1 MELWKKKMK
10 ILENL
15 NEKQQEAVKIK
26 EVPILVIA
34 GAGSGKTKVLTH
46 RIAYLIFQKN
56 INPSNILA
64 VTFTN
69 KAAQEMKDRIEF
81 INKDISDRNMM
92 KGIWMGTFHS
102 ICARILRREI
112 DILGYDKNFVIYDKG
127 DQLGM
132 IRRCIKTLDLDNK
145 KYSPNVVSSIIDRA
159 KNNLEDPELFE
170 YNSISYFKKIVGK
183 VYKQYQDELFEN
195 NALDFADLILLTV
208 KLFKEKPGILENY
221 QNKFRHILVDEY
233 QDINYA
239 QYQLVKLLSEK
250 YNNLFVVG
258 DPDQSIYKFRGAD
271 LSNILRFEQDF
282 PYSKVVKLEQNY
294 RSTKVILEGAT
305 NLIKHNRNRKEKELW
320 TDKKGGEKI
329 RCYEAVSAIDEA
341 VFVSQEIMKLNKEE
355 GKTFKDFVILYR
367 TNVQSRSFEEIFNKQ
382 GIPFRV
388 VGGLRFYERKEVK
401 DILAYLRFIHDQ
413 KEGVSFLRI
422 INNKKLGIGK
432 ITLNKIVELAK
443 KNNLNFHQALKKSL
457 NVIKLSVDRKERI
470 KKFTSL
476 IDELND
482 KRNEMKGSELLV
494 ELIIKINY
502 YKELKKEGEF
512 IAQSKIE
519 NIKELILA
527 IQEFEENNE
536 DKSLT
541 AFLEYVALITDI
553 DLYKGEE
560 DVVTVMTL
568 HSAKGLE
575 FPVVF
580 ITGFEEGI
588 FPHSRSLN
596 SDEELE
602 EERRLCYVG
611 MTRAKERIY
620 LTYAWRRNL
629 NGNTLFNSVSRF
641 ISEIPKHLI
650 KKVDIEKGE
659 EIPSLDNKREKIEVA
674 VGDKISHLDWG
685 IGVILNKIDTENDIF
700 ITVDFK
706 RVGLKKLSMNFA
718 PLEKI

>member
-1 MELWKKKMK
+1 MK
-10 ILENL
+10 ILDNL
-15 NEKQQEAVKIK
+15 NSRQQEAVKVK
-26 EVPILVIA
+26 EASILVIA
-34 GAGSGKTKVLTH
+34 GAGSGKTKVLTR
-46 RIAYLIFQKN
+46 RIAYLIFQKK
-56 INPSNILA
+56 INPGNILA

-81 INKDISDRNMM
+81 ISKDISNRNMM
-92 KGIWMGTFHS
+92 KGLWVGTFHS
-102 ICARILRREI
+102 ICARILRQEI

-127 DQLGM
+127 DQLSM
-132 IRRCIKTLDLDNK
+132 IRRCLKTLDLDSK
-145 KYSPNVVSSIIDRA
+145 KYSPNIISSIIDKA
-159 KNNLEDPELFE
+159 KNNLEDVEIFE
-170 YNSISYFKKIVGK
+170 YNALNYYKKIVAR
-183 VYKQYQDELFEN
+183 VYKQYQEELFEN
-195 NALDFADLILLTV
+195 NALDFSDLILLTV
-208 KLFKEKPGILENY
+208 KLFKEKPEILENY
-221 QNKFRHILVDEY
+221 QNKFKYTLVDEY
-233 QDINYA
+233 QDINFA
-239 QYQLVKLLSEK
+239 QYQLVKLLSGK

-282 PYSKVVKLEQNY
+282 PHSRVIKLEQNY

-305 NLIKHNRNRKEKELW
+305 NLIKHNRNRKKKELW

-329 RCYEAVSAIDEA
+329 RYFEAVSALDEA
-341 VFVSQEIMKLNKEE
+341 VFVSQEIIKLNKE
-355 GKTFKDFVILYR
+355 KDKAFKDFAILYR
-367 TNVQSRSFEEIFNKQ
+367 TNAQSRAFEEVFIKQ

-413 KEGVSFLRI
+413 KDGVSFLRI
-422 INNKKLGIGK
+422 INNIKLGIGK
-432 ITLNKIVELAK
+432 ITLSKIEELAR
-443 KNNLNFHQALKKSL
+443 KNNLNFHQALKQGL
-457 NVIKLSVDRKERI
+457 RAIKISADRKEAI
-470 KKFTSL
+470 NKFTSL
-476 IDELND
+476 IDELNE
-482 KRNEMKGSELLV
+482 KKKEIKGSELLI
-494 ELIIKINY
+494 ELIGKINY
-502 YKELKKEGEF
+502 YEELKKEGEF
-512 IAQSKIE
+512 KAQNKIE

-527 IQEFEENNE
+527 VQEFEENNE

-560 DVVTVMTL
+560 DAVTVMTL

-596 SDEELE
+596 SGEELE

-611 MTRAKERIY
+611 MTRAKERLY

-641 ISEIPKHLI
+641 ISEIPKHL
-650 KKVDIEKGE
+650 KEKVDIEKGE
-659 EIPSLDNKREKIEVA
+659 EIPSIDNRRKKIEVA
-674 VGDKISHLDWG
+674 VGDKIRHVDWG
-685 IGVILNKIDTENDIF
+685 IGVILNKINTENDIF

-706 RVGLKKLSMNFA
+706 RVGLKKLSVNFA
-718 PLEKI
+718 PLEKV

>member
-1 MELWKKKMK
+1 MK
-10 ILENL
+10 ILGNL
-15 NEKQQEAVKIK
+15 NSRQQEAVKVK
-26 EVPILVIA
+26 EAFILVIA
-34 GAGSGKTKVLTH
+34 GAGSGKTKVLTR

-81 INKDISDRNMM
+81 ICKDISNRNMM
-92 KGIWMGTFHS
+92 KGLWMGTFHS
-102 ICARILRREI
+102 ICARILRQEI

-127 DQLGM
+127 DQLSM
-132 IRRCIKTLDLDNK
+132 IRRCLKALDLDSK
-145 KYSPNVVSSIIDRA
+145 KYSPNIISSMIDKA
-159 KNNLEDPELFE
+159 KNNLEDVEIFE
-170 YNSISYFKKIVGK
+170 YNALNYYKKIVAR
-183 VYKQYQDELFEN
+183 VYKQYQEELFEN
-195 NALDFADLILLTV
+195 NALDFSDLILLTV
-208 KLFKEKPGILENY
+208 KLLKEKSEILKNY
-221 QNKFRHILVDEY
+221 QYKFKYILVDEY
-233 QDINYA
+233 QDINFA
-239 QYQLVKLLSEK
+239 QYQLVKLLSGK

-282 PYSKVVKLEQNY
+282 PHSRVIKLEQNY

-305 NLIKHNRNRKEKELW
+305 NLIKFNRNRKEKELW

-329 RCYEAVSAIDEA
+329 RCYEAVSALDEA
-341 VFVSQEIMKLNKEE
+341 VFVSREIIKLNKE
-355 GKTFKDFVILYR
+355 KDKAFKDFAILYR
-367 TNVQSRSFEEIFNKQ
+367 TNAQSRAFEEVFSKE

-413 KEGVSFLRI
+413 KDRVSFLRI
-422 INNKKLGIGK
+422 INNAKLGIGK
-432 ITLNKIVELAK
+432 ITLSKIAELAR
-443 KNNLNFHQALKKSL
+443 KNNLNFHQALKQGL
-457 NVIKLSVDRKERI
+457 RVIKISADRKEAI
-470 KKFTSL
+470 NKFTSL
-476 IDELND
+476 IDELNKK
-482 KRNEMKGSELLV
+482 KREIKGSELLI
-494 ELIIKINY
+494 ELIRKINY
-502 YKELKKEGEF
+502 YEELKKEGEF
-512 IAQSKIE
+512 KAQNKIE
-519 NIKELILA
+519 NINELILA
-527 IQEFEENNE
+527 VQEFEENNE

-596 SDEELE
+596 SGEELE

-611 MTRAKERIY
+611 MTRAKERLY

-641 ISEIPKHLI
+641 ISEIPEHL
-650 KKVDIEKGE
+650 KEKADIEKGE
-659 EIPSLDNKREKIEVA
+659 EVPLLDNRREKIEVA
-674 VGDKISHLDWG
+674 VGDKIRHVDWG
-685 IGVILNKIDTENDIF
+685 IGVILNKVDTGNDIF
-700 ITVDFK
+700 ITVDFE
-706 RVGLKKLSMNFA
+706 RVGLKKLSINFA
-718 PLEKI
+718 PLEKL

>member
-1 MELWKKKMK
+1 MK
-10 ILENL
+10 ILDNL
-15 NEKQQEAVKIK
+15 NSRQQEAVKVK
-26 EVPILVIA
+26 EAPILVIA

-46 RIAYLIFQKN
+46 RIAYLIFQKK
-56 INPSNILA
+56 INPGNILA

-81 INKDISDRNMM
+81 ISKDISNRNMM
-92 KGIWMGTFHS
+92 KGLWMGTFHS
-102 ICARILRREI
+102 ICARILRQEI

-127 DQLGM
+127 DQLSM
-132 IRRCIKTLDLDNK
+132 IRKCLKALDLDSK
-145 KYSPNVVSSIIDRA
+145 KYSPNIISSIIDKA
-159 KNNLEDPELFE
+159 KNNLEDVEIFE
-170 YNSISYFKKIVGK
+170 YNALNYYKKIVAR
-183 VYKQYQDELFEN
+183 VYKQYQEELFEN
-195 NALDFADLILLTV
+195 NALDFSDLILLTV
-208 KLFKEKPGILENY
+208 KLFKEKPEILENY
-221 QNKFRHILVDEY
+221 QYKFKYILVDEY
-233 QDINYA
+233 QDINFA
-239 QYQLVKLLSEK
+239 QYQLVKLLSGK

-282 PYSKVVKLEQNY
+282 PHSRVIKLEQNY

-329 RCYEAVSAIDEA
+329 RCYEAVSALDEA
-341 VFVSQEIMKLNKEE
+341 VFVSQEIIKLNKEKD
-355 GKTFKDFVILYR
+355 KTFKDFAILYR
-367 TNVQSRSFEEIFNKQ
+367 TNAQSRAFEEIFSKQ
-382 GIPFRV
+382 DIPFRV

-413 KEGVSFLRI
+413 KDGVSFLRI
-422 INNKKLGIGK
+422 INNIKLGIGK
-432 ITLNKIVELAK
+432 ITLSKIEELTR
-443 KNNLNFHQALKKSL
+443 KNNLNFHQALKQGL
-457 NVIKLSVDRKERI
+457 RTIKISADRKEAI
-470 KKFTSL
+470 NKFTSL
-476 IDELND
+476 IDEF
-482 KRNEMKGSELLV
+482 NEKKKEIKGSELLI
-494 ELIIKINY
+494 ELIRKINY
-502 YKELKKEGEF
+502 YEELKKEGEF
-512 IAQSKIE
+512 KAQNKIE

-527 IQEFEENNE
+527 VQEFEENNE

-541 AFLEYVALITDI
+541 TFLEYVALITDI

-596 SDEELE
+596 SGEELE

-611 MTRAKERIY
+611 MTRAKERLY

-641 ISEIPKHLI
+641 ISEIPKHL
-650 KKVDIEKGE
+650 KEKADIEKGE
-659 EIPSLDNKREKIEVA
+659 EIPSLDNRREKIEVA
-674 VGDKISHLDWG
+674 VGDKIRHVDWG
-685 IGVILNKIDTENDIF
+685 IGIILNKIDTENDIF
-700 ITVDFK
+700 ITVDFES
-706 RVGLKKLSMNFA
+706 VGLKKLSVNFA
-718 PLEKI
+718 PLEKV

>member
-1 MELWKKKMK
+1 MN
-10 ILENL
+10 ILDNL
-15 NEKQQEAVKIK
+15 NSRQQEAVKVK
-26 EVPILVIA
+26 EASILVIA

-46 RIAYLIFQKN
+46 RIAYLIFQKK
-56 INPSNILA
+56 INPGNILA

-69 KAAQEMKDRIEF
+69 KAAQEMKNRIEF
-81 INKDISDRNMM
+81 ISKDIFNRKII
-92 KGIWMGTFHS
+92 KGLWMGTFHS
-102 ICARILRREI
+102 ICARILRQEI

-127 DQLGM
+127 DQLSM
-132 IRRCIKTLDLDNK
+132 IRRCLKSLDLDSK
-145 KYSPNVVSSIIDRA
+145 KYSPNIISSIIDKA
-159 KNNLEDPELFE
+159 KNNLEDVEIFE
-170 YNSISYFKKIVGK
+170 YNALNYYKKIVAR
-183 VYKQYQDELFEN
+183 VYKQYQEELFEN
-195 NALDFADLILLTV
+195 NALDFSDLILLTV
-208 KLFKEKPGILENY
+208 KLFKENPEILENY
-221 QNKFRHILVDEY
+221 QNKFKYTLVDEY
-233 QDINYA
+233 QDINFS
-239 QYQLVKLLSEK
+239 QYQLVKLLSGK

-282 PYSKVVKLEQNY
+282 PHSRVIKLEQNY

-305 NLIKHNRNRKEKELW
+305 NLIKHNKNRKEKELW
-320 TDKKGGEKI
+320 TDKKSGEKI
-329 RCYEAVSAIDEA
+329 RCYEAVSALDEA
-341 VFVSQEIMKLNKEE
+341 VFVSQEIIKFNKE
-355 GKTFKDFVILYR
+355 KDKVFKDFAILYR
-367 TNVQSRSFEEIFNKQ
+367 TNAQSRAFEEIFSKQ
-382 GIPFRV
+382 DIPFRV

-413 KEGVSFLRI
+413 KDGVSFLRI
-422 INNKKLGIGK
+422 INNAKLGIGK
-432 ITLNKIVELAK
+432 ITLSKIEELAR
-443 KNNLNFHQALKKSL
+443 KNNINFHQALKQGL
-457 NVIKLSVDRKERI
+457 RVIKISADRKEAI
-470 KKFTSL
+470 NKFISL
-476 IDELND
+476 IDEF
-482 KRNEMKGSELLV
+482 NEKKKEITGSELLI
-494 ELIIKINY
+494 ELIKKINY
-502 YKELKKEGEF
+502 YEELKKEGEF
-512 IAQSKIE
+512 KAQNKIE
-519 NIKELILA
+519 NIKELILGV
-527 IQEFEENNE
+527 QEFEENNE

-541 AFLEYVALITDI
+541 TFLEYVALITDI

-596 SDEELE
+596 SREELE

-611 MTRAKERIY
+611 MTRAKERLY

-641 ISEIPKHLI
+641 ISEIPKHL
-650 KKVDIEKGE
+650 KEKADIEKGE

-674 VGDKISHLDWG
+674 MGDKVRHVDWG

-706 RVGLKKLSMNFA
+706 RVGLKKLSLNFA
-718 PLEKI
+718 PLEKA

>member
-1 MELWKKKMK
+1 MK

-15 NEKQQEAVKIK
+15 NERQREAVKI
-26 EVPILVIA
+26 EEAPILVIA

-46 RIAYLIFQKN
+46 RIAYLIFQKK

-81 INKDISDRNMM
+81 ISKDISNRKIM
-92 KGIWMGTFHS
+92 KGLWMGTFHS

-127 DQLGM
+127 DQLSM
-132 IRRCIKTLDLDNK
+132 IRRCIKALDLDSK
-145 KYSPNVVSSIIDRA
+145 KYSPNIISSIIDKA
-159 KNNLEDPELFE
+159 KNNLEDAELFE
-170 YNSISYFKKIVGK
+170 YNAMNYFKKIAAK
-183 VYKQYQDELFEN
+183 VYTQYQEGLFEN
-195 NALDFADLILLTV
+195 NALDFNDLILLTV
-208 KLFKEKPGILENY
+208 KIFKEKPEILENY
-221 QNKFRHILVDEY
+221 QTKFRYILVDEY
-233 QDINYA
+233 QDINFA

-271 LSNILRFEQDF
+271 LNNILRFEQDF
-282 PYSKVVKLEQNY
+282 PHSKVIKLEQNY
-294 RSTKVILEGAT
+294 RSTKMILEGAS

-329 RCYEAVSAIDEA
+329 RCYEAVSALDEA
-341 VFVSQEIMKLNKEE
+341 TFVSKEIMRLNKEE
-355 GKTFKDFVILYR
+355 SKTFKDFAILYR
-367 TNVQSRSFEEIFNKQ
+367 TNAQSRSFEEIFNKQ

-388 VGGLRFYERKEVK
+388 VGGLRFYQRKEVK
-401 DILAYLRFIHDQ
+401 DILAYLRFIYDQ
-413 KEGVSFLRI
+413 KDEISFLRI
-422 INNKKLGIGK
+422 INSNKLGIGK
-432 ITLNKIVELAK
+432 ITLSKIEELAR
-443 KNNLNFHQALKKSL
+443 KNNLNFHQALKQGL
-457 NVIKLSVDRKERI
+457 RVIKISGDRKEAI
-470 KKFTSL
+470 NKFTSL
-476 IDELND
+476 IDELNE
-482 KRNEMKGSELLV
+482 KKKEIKGSELLI
-494 ELIIKINY
+494 ELIRKINY
-502 YKELKKEGEF
+502 YDELKKEGEF
-512 IAQSKIE
+512 KAQIKIE

-527 IQEFEENNE
+527 VQEFEVNNE

-596 SDEELE
+596 SGEELE

-611 MTRAKERIY
+611 MTRAKERLY

-641 ISEIPKHLI
+641 ISEIPKHL
-650 KKVDIEKGE
+650 KEKADIEKGE
-659 EIPSLDNKREKIEVA
+659 EIPSLDNRREKIEVA
-674 VGDKISHLDWG
+674 VGDKIRHVDWG

-700 ITVDFK
+700 ITVDFEK
-706 RVGLKKLSMNFA
+706 VGLKKLSINYA
-718 PLEKI
+718 PLEKV

>member
-1 MELWKKKMK
+1 MK

-15 NEKQQEAVKIK
+15 NAKQQEAVKVK
-26 EVPILVIA
+26 DDSILVIA

-46 RIAYLIFQKN
+46 RIAYLIFKKK
-56 INPSNILA
+56 ISPINILA

-81 INKDISDRNMM
+81 ISKDISDKNMM
-92 KGIWMGTFHS
+92 KGLWMGTFHS

-112 DILGYDKNFVIYDKG
+112 GVLGYDTNFAIYDKG
-127 DQLGM
+127 DQLSI
-132 IRRCIKTLDLDNK
+132 IRKCIKTLDLDSK
-145 KYSPNVVSSIIDRA
+145 KYSPNIVSSIIDKA
-159 KNNLEDPELFE
+159 KNNLEDPESFE
-170 YNSISYFKKIVGK
+170 YNAMNYFKKIVAK
-183 VYKQYQDELFEN
+183 VYTQYQEELLEN
-195 NALDFADLILLTV
+195 NALDFNDLILLTV
-208 KLFKEKPGILENY
+208 KLFNGRPKILENY
-221 QNKFRHILVDEY
+221 QNKFRYILVDEY
-233 QDINYA
+233 QDINFA
-239 QYQLVKLLSEK
+239 QYQLVKLLSEGDS
-250 YNNLFVVG
+250 NLFVVG

-271 LSNILRFEQDF
+271 LNNILRFEHDF
-282 PYSKVVKLEQNY
+282 PHSKVIKLEQNY

-305 NLIKHNRNRKEKELW
+305 NLIKYNRNRKEKELW

-329 RCYEAVSAIDEA
+329 KCYEAASALDEA
-341 VFVSQEIMKLNKEE
+341 IFISREIIKLNKE
-355 GKTFKDFVILYR
+355 KDKAFKDFAILYR
-367 TNVQSRSFEEIFNKQ
+367 TNAQSRSFEEIFNKQ

-401 DILAYLRFIHDQ
+401 DILAYLRFVHDQ
-413 KEGVSFLRI
+413 KDGVSFLRI
-422 INNKKLGIGK
+422 INNAKLGIGK
-432 ITLNKIVELAK
+432 TTLSKIVELAK
-443 KNNLNFHQALKKSL
+443 KDNLNFHQSLKKSL
-457 NVIKLSVDRKERI
+457 KVVKISADREERI
-470 KKFTSL
+470 KKFTFL
-476 IDELND
+476 IDELNE
-482 KRNEMKGSELLV
+482 KKKEIKGSELLT
-494 ELIIKINY
+494 ELIKGISY
-502 YKELKKEGEF
+502 YEDLKKEGEF
-512 IAQSKIE
+512 KAQSKIE

-527 IQEFEENNE
+527 VQEFEENNE
-536 DKSLT
+536 DNSLT

-553 DLYKGEE
+553 DLFKGEE

-596 SDEELE
+596 SGEELE

-611 MTRAKERIY
+611 MTRAKERLY

-641 ISEIPKHLI
+641 ISEIPIHL
-650 KKVDIEKGE
+650 KEKADIQKGE
-659 EIPSLDNKREKIEVA
+659 EIPSLDNKREKIEIA
-674 VGDKISHLDWG
+674 VGDKVRHVDWG

-706 RVGLKKLSMNFA
+706 TVGLKKLSLNYA

>member
-1 MELWKKKMK
+1 MK
-10 ILENL
+10 ILDNL
-15 NEKQQEAVKIK
+15 NSRQQEAVKVK
-26 EVPILVIA
+26 EASILVIA

-46 RIAYLIFQKN
+46 RITHLIFKKK
-56 INPSNILA
+56 INPGNILA

-69 KAAQEMKDRIEF
+69 KAAQEMKNRIEF
-81 INKDISDRNMM
+81 ISKDISSSKIM
-92 KGIWMGTFHS
+92 KGLWMGTFHS
-102 ICARILRREI
+102 ICARILRQEI
-112 DILGYDKNFVIYDKG
+112 DVLGYDKNYVIYDKS
-127 DQLGM
+127 DQLSM
-132 IRRCIKTLDLDNK
+132 IRRCLKTLNLDSK
-145 KYSPNVVSSIIDRA
+145 KYSPNIISSIIDKA
-159 KNNLEDPELFE
+159 KNNLEDVEIFE
-170 YNSISYFKKIVGK
+170 YNALNYFRKIVAK
-183 VYKQYQDELFEN
+183 VYKQYQGELFGN
-195 NALDFADLILLTV
+195 NALDFSDLILLTV
-208 KLFKEKPGILENY
+208 KLFKEKPDILENY
-221 QNKFRHILVDEY
+221 QYKFKYILVDEY
-233 QDINYA
+233 QDINFA
-239 QYQLVKLLSEK
+239 QYQLVKLLSGK

-282 PYSKVVKLEQNY
+282 PHSRVIKLEQNY

-329 RCYEAVSAIDEA
+329 RCYEAVSALDEA
-341 VFVSQEIMKLNKEE
+341 IFVSQEIIKLNKKE
-355 GKTFKDFVILYR
+355 GKSFKDFSILYR
-367 TNVQSRSFEEIFNKQ
+367 TNAQSRAFEEIFNKQ
-382 GIPFRV
+382 GVPFRI
-388 VGGLRFYERKEVK
+388 VGGLRFYERREVK

-413 KEGVSFLRI
+413 KDGVSFLRI
-422 INNKKLGIGK
+422 INKAKLGIGK
-432 ITLNKIVELAK
+432 ITLSKIEEFAR
-443 KNNLNFHQALKKSL
+443 KNNLNFYQALKQGL
-457 NVIKLSVDRKERI
+457 GVIKISADRKEAI
-470 KKFTSL
+470 NEFIYL
-476 IDELND
+476 IDELNE
-482 KRNEMKGSELLV
+482 KKKEIKGSELLIG
-494 ELIIKINY
+494 LIKKINY
-502 YKELKKEGEF
+502 YEELKKEGEF

-527 IQEFEENNE
+527 VQEFEENNE

-541 AFLEYVALITDI
+541 AFLEYVVLITDI

-596 SDEELE
+596 SSEELE

-611 MTRAKERIY
+611 MTRAKERLY

-641 ISEIPKHLI
+641 LTEIPKHL
-650 KKVDIEKGE
+650 KEKVGIEKGE

-674 VGDKISHLDWG
+674 VGGKIRHADWG
-685 IGVILNKIDTENDIF
+685 IGVILDKTDTESDIF
-700 ITVDFK
+700 VTVDFE
-706 RVGLKKLSMNFA
+706 RVGLKKLSVNFA
-718 PLEKI
+718 PLEKV

>member
-1 MELWKKKMK
+1 MK
-10 ILENL
+10 ILDNL
-15 NEKQQEAVKIK
+15 NERQQEAVKVK
-26 EVPILVIA
+26 EAPILVIA

-46 RIAYLIFQKN
+46 RIAYLIFKKK

-81 INKDISDRNMM
+81 ISKDISNRNMM
-92 KGIWMGTFHS
+92 KGLWMGTFHS
-102 ICARILRREI
+102 ICARILRQEI

-127 DQLGM
+127 DQLSM
-132 IRRCIKTLDLDNK
+132 IRRCLKTLDLDNK
-145 KYSPNVVSSIIDRA
+145 KYSPNIISSIIDKA
-159 KNNLEDPELFE
+159 KNNLEDVEIFE
-170 YNSISYFKKIVGK
+170 YNALNYYKKIVAR
-183 VYKQYQDELFEN
+183 VYKQYQEELFEN
-195 NALDFADLILLTV
+195 NALDFSDLILLTV
-208 KLFKEKPGILENY
+208 KLFKERPEILENY
-221 QNKFRHILVDEY
+221 KNKFKYILVDEY
-233 QDINYA
+233 QDINFA
-239 QYQLVKLLSEK
+239 QYQLVKLLSGK

-282 PYSKVVKLEQNY
+282 PHSKVIKLEQNY

-305 NLIKHNRNRKEKELW
+305 NLIKHNKNRKEKELW
-320 TDKKGGEKI
+320 TDKRVGEKI
-329 RCYEAVSAIDEA
+329 RCYEAASALDEA
-341 VFVSQEIMKLNKEE
+341 VFISQEIIKLNKEK
-355 GKTFKDFVILYR
+355 GKGFKDFAILYR
-367 TNVQSRSFEEIFNKQ
+367 TNAQSRAFEEVFNKQ

-413 KEGVSFLRI
+413 KDRVSFLRI
-422 INNKKLGIGK
+422 INNAKLGIGK
-432 ITLNKIVELAK
+432 ITLSKIEELAR
-443 KNNLNFHQALKKSL
+443 KNNINFYQALKQYLK
-457 NVIKLSVDRKERI
+457 VIKISADRKEAI

-482 KRNEMKGSELLV
+482 KKREIKGSELLV
-494 ELIIKINY
+494 ELIKKISY
-502 YKELKKEGEF
+502 YEELKKEGEF
-512 IAQSKIE
+512 KAQSKIE

-527 IQEFEENNE
+527 VQEFEENNE

-596 SDEELE
+596 SGEELE

-611 MTRAKERIY
+611 MTRAKERLY

-641 ISEIPKHLI
+641 ISEIPKHL
-650 KKVDIEKGE
+650 KEKADIEKGE
-659 EIPSLDNKREKIEVA
+659 EIPSLDNRREKIEVI
-674 VGDKISHLDWG
+674 VGDKIRHADWG

-700 ITVDFK
+700 ITVDFE
-706 RVGLKKLSMNFA
+706 RVGLKKLSVNFA
-718 PLEKI
+718 PLEKA

>member
-1 MELWKKKMK
+1 MK
-10 ILENL
+10 ILDNL
-15 NEKQQEAVKIK
+15 NSRQQEAVKVK
-26 EVPILVIA
+26 EAFILVIA
-34 GAGSGKTKVLTH
+34 GAGSGKTKVLTR

-56 INPSNILA
+56 IKPSNILA

-81 INKDISDRNMM
+81 ICKDISNRNMM
-92 KGIWMGTFHS
+92 KGLWMGTFHS
-102 ICARILRREI
+102 ICARILRQEI

-127 DQLGM
+127 DQLSM
-132 IRRCIKTLDLDNK
+132 IRRCLKALDLDSK
-145 KYSPNVVSSIIDRA
+145 KYSPNTISPIIDKA
-159 KNNLEDPELFE
+159 KNNLEDVEIFE
-170 YNSISYFKKIVGK
+170 YNALDYYKKIVAR
-183 VYKQYQDELFEN
+183 VYKQYQEELFEN
-195 NALDFADLILLTV
+195 NALDFSDLILLTV
-208 KLFKEKPGILENY
+208 KLFKEKPEILENY
-221 QNKFRHILVDEY
+221 QYKFKYTLVDEY
-233 QDINYA
+233 QDINFA
-239 QYQLVKLLSEK
+239 QYQLVKLLSGK

-282 PYSKVVKLEQNY
+282 PHSRVIKLEQNY

-305 NLIKHNRNRKEKELW
+305 NLIKHNRNRKKKKLW

-329 RCYEAVSAIDEA
+329 RCYEAASALDEA
-341 VFVSQEIMKLNKEE
+341 VFVSQEIIKLNKKE
-355 GKTFKDFVILYR
+355 GKAFKDFAILYR
-367 TNVQSRSFEEIFNKQ
+367 TNAQSRAFEEIFVKQ
-382 GIPFRV
+382 EVPFKI

-413 KEGVSFLRI
+413 KDGVSFLRI
-422 INNKKLGIGK
+422 INNAKLGIGK
-432 ITLNKIVELAK
+432 ITLSKIEEFAR
-443 KNNLNFHQALKKSL
+443 KNNLNFHQALKQRL
-457 NVIKLSVDRKERI
+457 RVIKISADRKEAI
-470 KKFTSL
+470 NKFTYL
-476 IDELND
+476 IDELNE
-482 KRNEMKGSELLV
+482 KKKEIKGSELLI
-494 ELIIKINY
+494 ELIKKINY
-502 YKELKKEGEF
+502 YEELKKEGEF
-512 IAQSKIE
+512 KAQSKIE

-527 IQEFEENNE
+527 VQEFEDNNE

-541 AFLEYVALITDI
+541 AFLEYVALITGI

-560 DVVTVMTL
+560 DAVTVMTL

-596 SDEELE
+596 SGEELE

-611 MTRAKERIY
+611 MTRAKERLY
-620 LTYAWRRNL
+620 LTYTWRRNL

-641 ISEIPKHLI
+641 LSEIPKHL
-650 KKVDIEKGE
+650 KEKVGIEKGE
-659 EIPSLDNKREKIEVA
+659 EVPSLDNRREKIEVI
-674 VGDKISHLDWG
+674 VGDKIRHADWG

-706 RVGLKKLSMNFA
+706 RVGLKKLSINFA
-718 PLEKI
+718 PLEKA

>member
-1 MELWKKKMK
+1 
-10 ILENL
+10 NSR
-15 NEKQQEAVKIK
+15 QQEAVKVK
-26 EVPILVIA
+26 EASILVIA

-46 RIAYLIFQKN
+46 RIAYLIFQKK
-56 INPSNILA
+56 IDAGNILA

-69 KAAQEMKDRIEF
+69 KAAQEMKNRIELLS
-81 INKDISDRNMM
+81 KVISNRNMM
-92 KGIWMGTFHS
+92 KGLWMGTFHS
-102 ICARILRREI
+102 ICARILRQEI

-127 DQLGM
+127 DQLSM
-132 IRRCIKTLDLDNK
+132 IRRCLGTLDLDNK
-145 KYSPNVVSSIIDRA
+145 KYSPNVISSIIDRA
-159 KNNLEDPELFE
+159 KNNLEDVELFE
-170 YNSISYFKKIVGK
+170 YNAIGYFKKIVAR
-183 VYKQYQDELFEN
+183 VYQQYQIDLFEN
-195 NALDFADLILLTV
+195 NALDFGDLILLTV
-208 KLFKEKPGILENY
+208 KLFRERPEILEHY
-221 QNKFRHILVDEY
+221 QNQFRFILVDEY
-233 QDINYA
+233 QDINIA
-239 QYQLVKLLSEK
+239 QYQLVKLLS
-250 YNNLFVVG
+250 NRDHNLFVVG

-282 PYSKVVKLEQNY
+282 PHSRIIKLEQNY

-329 RCYEAVSAIDEA
+329 RCFEAASALDEA
-341 VFVSQEIMKLNKEE
+341 LFVSQEIIKLNKEE
-355 GKTFKDFVILYR
+355 DKAFKNFAILYR
-367 TNVQSRSFEEIFNKQ
+367 TNAQSRAFEEIFNKQ

-413 KEGVSFLRI
+413 KDGVSFLRI
-422 INNKKLGIGK
+422 INNAKLGIGK
-432 ITLNKIVELAK
+432 ITLSKIVEFAQ
-443 KNNLNFHQALKKSL
+443 KNNLNFHQALKQGL
-457 NVIKLSVDRKERI
+457 RVIKISADRKEAI
-470 KKFTSL
+470 NKFTSL
-476 IDELND
+476 IDELNE
-482 KRNEMKGSELLV
+482 KKKEIKGSELLI
-494 ELIIKINY
+494 ELIKKINY
-502 YKELKKEGEF
+502 YEELKKGGEF
-512 IAQSKIE
+512 KAQSKIE

-527 IQEFEENNE
+527 VQEFEENNE
-536 DKSLT
+536 DKSIT

-596 SDEELE
+596 SEEELE

-611 MTRAKERIY
+611 MTRAKERLY

-641 ISEIPKHLI
+641 ISEIPKHL
-650 KKVDIEKGE
+650 KEEADIEKGE
-659 EIPSLDNKREKIEVA
+659 EIPSLDNRREKIEVA
-674 VGDKISHLDWG
+674 VGDKIRHVDWG
-685 IGVILNKIDTENDIF
+685 IGTILNKIDTENDIF
-700 ITVDFK
+700 ITVDFE
-706 RVGLKKLSMNFA
+706 RVGLKKLSANFA
-718 PLEKI
+718 PLEKL

>member
-1 MELWKKKMK
+1 MK

-15 NEKQQEAVKIK
+15 NENQLEAVKIK
-26 EVPILVIA
+26 DAPILVIA

-56 INPSNILA
+56 INPGNILA

-69 KAAQEMKDRIEF
+69 KAAQEMKNRIEF

-92 KGIWMGTFHS
+92 KGLWMGTFHS
-102 ICARILRREI
+102 VCARILRREI
-112 DILGYDKNFVIYDKG
+112 DVLGYDKNFIIYDKG
-127 DQLGM
+127 DQLSI
-132 IRRCIKTLDLDNK
+132 IRRCIRDLDLDSK
-145 KYSPNVVSSIIDRA
+145 KYSSNIISSIIDRA
-159 KNNLEDPELFE
+159 KNNLEDSKLFE
-170 YNSISYFKKIVGK
+170 YNAMNYFKKIVGK
-183 VYKQYQDELFEN
+183 VYTQYQEELCEN
-195 NALDFADLILLTV
+195 NALDFNDLILLTV
-208 KLFKEKPGILENY
+208 KLFKEKPEILENY

-250 YNNLFVVG
+250 NNNLFVVG

-271 LSNILRFEQDF
+271 LNNILRFEQDF
-282 PYSKVVKLEQNY
+282 PHSKVVKLEQNY

-320 TDKKGGEKI
+320 TDKRGGEEIK
-329 RCYEAVSAIDEA
+329 CYEAASAIDEA
-341 VFVSQEIMKLNKEE
+341 VFVSQEIMKLNREE
-355 GKTFKDFVILYR
+355 GKTFKDFAILYR
-367 TNVQSRSFEEIFNKQ
+367 TNAQSRSFEEIFSKQ
-382 GIPFRV
+382 GVPFRV
-388 VGGLRFYERKEVK
+388 VGGLRFYERKEIK
-401 DILAYLRFIHDQ
+401 DILAYLRFIHGQ
-413 KEGVSFLRI
+413 KDGVSFLRI
-422 INNKKLGIGK
+422 INNAKLGIGK
-432 ITLNKIVELAK
+432 ITLNKIVELTK

-457 NVIKLSVDRKERI
+457 KIIKISADKKERI
-470 KKFTSL
+470 KKFTFL
-476 IDELND
+476 IDELNNKKD
-482 KRNEMKGSELLV
+482 EMKGSELLV
-494 ELIIKINY
+494 ELIKKINY
-502 YKELKKEGEF
+502 YEELKKEGEF
-512 IAQSKIE
+512 KAQSKIE

-527 IQEFEENNE
+527 VQEFEENNE

-560 DVVTVMTL
+560 DVATVMTL

-588 FPHSRSLN
+588 FPHSRALN
-596 SDEELE
+596 SEEELE

-650 KKVDIEKGE
+650 KKADMENVE
-659 EIPSLDNKREKIEVA
+659 EIPSLNNRREKIEIA
-674 VGDKISHLDWG
+674 VGGKIRHLDWG

-700 ITVDFK
+700 ITVDFE
-706 RVGLKKLSMNFA
+706 RVGLKKLSVNFA
-718 PLEKI
+718 PLEKV